1 MVETDI
7 RKRKGLEEF
16 VLLLVEEE
24 GIKTA
29 KSRKPSSQTVTDQW
43 RNDRS
48 VLIIVYAL
56 VCVSK
61 RILYTQNNNIVCIG
75 TILHR
80 WMVKTQRV

>member
-29 KSRKPSSQTVTDQW
+29 KSRKPSSQTVTDQ
-43 RNDRS
+43 
-48 VLIIVYAL
+48 
-56 VCVSK
+56 
-61 RILYTQNNNIVCIG
+61 
-75 TILHR
+75 
-80 WMVKTQRV
+80 